1 MTTEWNDRDNWL
13 DPDSRSS
20 FQEHNERKTT
30 DLQVIRD
37 MLKMG
42 TATETDMQSQLGLP
56 TEEFDRY
63 RRHLLNR
70 SLAIET
76 IDPSRDFLLQPTPA
90 GESLMHLID
99 TVESIEGRKQQKEHL
114 PSGKQASVALSPNMA
129 VTVTLMR
136 DKLFQGYVL
145 EQAEVARLEAQLK
158 YDGDDEELI
167 KEHKQH
173 EQKMNL
179 LHEFLGVFA
188 HLVDK
193 SGNS

>member
-70 SLAIET
+70 ALAIET

-99 TVESIEGRKQQKEHL
+99 TVESIEDRKQQKER
-114 PSGKQASVALSPNMA
+114 PPTKEQSPVALSPNMA

>member
-1 MTTEWNDRDNWL
+1 MTTEWNDRDSWL
-13 DPDSRSS
+13 DPDSRDS

-42 TATETDMQSQLGLP
+42 TAAETDMQSQLGLP
-56 TEEFDRY
+56 TEEFDQY

-99 TVESIEGRKQQKEHL
+99 TVESIEGRKQQREHL
-114 PSGKQASVALSPNMA
+114 PSEKQPPMALSPNMA

-173 EQKMNL
+173 EQKLNL

-188 HLVDK
+188 HLLH
-193 SGNS
+193 GLQN